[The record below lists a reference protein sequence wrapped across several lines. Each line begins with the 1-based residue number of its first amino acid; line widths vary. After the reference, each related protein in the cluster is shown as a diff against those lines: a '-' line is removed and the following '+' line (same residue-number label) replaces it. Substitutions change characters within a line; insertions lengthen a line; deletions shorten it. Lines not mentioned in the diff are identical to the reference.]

1 MRDTIKHPSNEESF
15 VKIGARVLMNDVEWR
30 VAEINN
36 ATLTLYR
43 EGVGGN
49 SHTIHKSLK
58 EVENIIMEQREY

>member
-1 MRDTIKHPSNEESF
+1 MRDTIKHPSNEKSL
-15 VKIGARVLMNDVEWR
+15 VKIGDRVLINDIEWR

-36 ATLTLYR
+36 ATSTLYR

-49 SHTIHKSLK
+49 SHTIHKSLE

>member
-1 MRDTIKHPSNEESF
+1 MRDTIKHPSNEKSL
-15 VKIGARVLMNDVEWR
+15 VKIRDRVLINDIEWR

-36 ATLTLYR
+36 ATSTLYR